1 MPRNG
6 NITGQVF
13 DDEVINQIE
22 TRQKVLGKRSKD
34 DKTLIY
40 TNNQTAFL
48 RLSSSVN
55 IGDEVTSVFTTNL
68 KEKGGASKQLNQN
81 KIIADKAL
89 QGAKVKSIQKDTDGD
104 GLDDTVVSEVTE
116 NKLEEGKN
124 QLKQRG
130 INENMTGME
139 LAKACVLFGGI
150 VGYDGKSNPQ
160 MKFGIYNSSDDPIST
175 IAAYG
180 WGGLGK
186 KGYAPMPAIDNAK
199 VSFYNR
205 GAIQKA
211 DVKLKVYSLE
221 QLQIFD
227 ILYFR
232 IGYSMLLE
240 WGHNVWIDNKGELTN
255 RNEFTTEPF
264 KKFFT
269 EGTSQQDIFKSI
281 QKQRKDDSYNYDA
294 MLGKVTN
301 FTWKFNDDGTY
312 DINLKLIGMGD
323 IIESLKVNKAPLAS
337 GKTSLTPSEQ
347 LKKQEANAGSIEKAA
362 DAKSKAARE
371 AVAEKKRRIRS
382 KAKRT
387 TR

>member
-22 TRQKVLGKRSKD
+22 TRQKVLGKRYKD

-48 RLSSSVN
+48 RLASSIN
-55 IGDEVTSVFTTNL
+55 IDAE
-68 KEKGGASKQLNQN
+68 
-81 KIIADKAL
+81 
-89 QGAKVKSIQKDTDGD
+89 
-104 GLDDTVVSEVTE
+104 
-116 NKLEEGKN
+116 N
-124 QLKQRG
+124 QLTDRS
-130 INENMTGME
+130 INKTLTGMD
-139 LAKACVLFGGI
+139 LAKSCVLFGGT
-150 VGYDGKSNPQ
+150 VGLDNKLNPL
-160 MKFGIYNSSDDPIST
+160 MKFGVYNSSDDPIST

-186 KGYAPMPAIDNAK
+186 KGYVPMPAIDNAK

-227 ILYFR
+227 LLYFR

-269 EGTSQQDIFKSI
+269 EGTSQQDIFKAI
-281 QKQRKDDSYNYDA
+281 QTQRKDDSYNYDA

-323 IIESLKVNKAPLAS
+323 IIESLKVNKAPLATD
-337 GKTSLTPSEQ
+337 GTSLTPSEQ
-347 LKKQEANAGSIEKAA
+347 LKKQETNAGNIETACGW
-362 DAKSKAARE
+362 KS
-371 AVAEKKRRIRS
+371 S
-382 KAKRT
+382 K
-387 TR
+387 